1 MSSLPIRNINKLSH
15 LFQPATSTITTSK
28 KTELSSKSYENLVKY
43 GLIKQVANGMYAFLP
58 LGLRV
63 LNKLIALVDTEVEKI
78 GAQKLLLPAL
88 TSTHLWRK
96 SNRFND
102 NINEFFKLRD
112 RSRREY
118 ILSPTHE
125 EAICSVVSSVGSLS
139 PKMFPL
145 RLYQISNKWRDEM
158 KPKLGFLR
166 SREFIMKDLYTFD
179 IDLDRAKETY
189 ALVCETYE
197 NIFKK
202 IGITHIK
209 AIGDPGTFG
218 GSMSHEYHY
227 ISSIGEDNVYTCLS
241 CQYSIN
247 KVMCKESQCPECG
260 SVLEQNR
267 TAEVG
272 HTFLLDTKYTVPLE
286 VTLRVNKEIKP
297 LVMGCYGLGLSRI
310 FTVMTELLSTKEE
323 LRWPKNLAPYT
334 VCIIPPK
341 VGSKEESAL
350 QYLKDIIEVL
360 TRLNTDIILDD
371 RTHLTI
377 GNRLMHARVTGFPYV
392 VIIGKSAIQSP
403 PLIEIHDINSSTN
416 CQIPLDDISSYFNK
430 EGIKV

>member
-1 MSSLPIRNINKLSH
+1 
-15 LFQPATSTITTSK
+15 
-28 KTELSSKSYENLVKY
+28 
-43 GLIKQVANGMYAFLP
+43 MYAFLP

-63 LNKLIALVDTEVEKI
+63 LNKLIAVVDTEMEKI

-88 TSTHLWRK
+88 TSTQLWRK

-112 RSRREY
+112 RSQREY
-118 ILSPTHE
+118 ILSPTYE

-139 PKMFPL
+139 PRMFPL
-145 RLYQISNKWRDEM
+145 RLYQISNKWRDEI

-202 IGITHIK
+202 IGITYIK
-209 AIGDPGTFG
+209 AIGNPGTIG

-227 ISSIGEDNVYTCLS
+227 ISSIGEDNVYVCLS
-241 CQYSIN
+241 CQYRIN

-272 HTFLLDTKYTVPLE
+272 HTFLLDTKYTIPLE
-286 VTLRVNKEIKP
+286 VTLRINEKVKP

-341 VGSKEESAL
+341 AGSKEESAL
-350 QYLKDIIEVL
+350 QYVKDIIEVL
-360 TRLNTDIILDD
+360 TPLNTDIILDD
-371 RTHLTI
+371 RTHLSI

-392 VIIGKSAIQSP
+392 IIIGKSAIQSP

-430 EGIKV
+430 EGIKI

>member
-15 LFQPATSTITTSK
+15 LFQPTTSTIATSK
-28 KTELSSKSYENLVKY
+28 KTELSSKSYENLIKY
-43 GLIKQVANGMYAFLP
+43 GLIKQVNNGMYAFLP

-63 LNKLIALVDTEVEKI
+63 LNKLIALVDTEMEKI

-88 TSTHLWRK
+88 TSTQLWKK

-102 NINEFFKLRD
+102 NIRELFKLQD
-112 RSRREY
+112 RSHREY

-139 PKMFPL
+139 PRMFPL
-145 RLYQISNKWRDEM
+145 RLYQISNKWRDEI

-166 SREFIMKDLYTFD
+166 SREFTMKDLYTFD
-179 IDLDRAKETY
+179 KDLDGAKETY

-202 IGITHIK
+202 IGITCIK
-209 AIGDPGTFG
+209 AIGDPGTTG

-227 ISSIGEDNVYTCLS
+227 MSSIGEDNVYVCLS

-247 KVMCKESQCPECG
+247 KIMCKESQCPECG
-260 SVLEQNR
+260 SVLKQNR

-272 HTFLLDTKYTVPLE
+272 HTFLLDTKYTIPLE
-286 VTLRVNKEIKP
+286 VALRINNEIKP

-341 VGSKEESAL
+341 AGSKEESAS
-350 QYLKDIIEVL
+350 QYVKDIIEIL
-360 TRLNTDIILDD
+360 TQLKTDIILDD
-371 RTHLTI
+371 RTYLTI
-377 GNRLMHARVTGFPYV
+377 GNRLMHARLTGFPYV

-403 PLIEIHDINSSTN
+403 PLIEIHDINNSTN
-416 CQIPLDDISSYFNK
+416 CQIPLDDISSYFNR
-430 EGIKV
+430 EGINI

>member
-1 MSSLPIRNINKLSH
+1 
-15 LFQPATSTITTSK
+15 
-28 KTELSSKSYENLVKY
+28 
-43 GLIKQVANGMYAFLP
+43 MYAFLP

-63 LNKLIALVDTEVEKI
+63 LNKLIALVDTEMEKI

-102 NINEFFKLRD
+102 NINEFFILRD
-112 RSRREY
+112 RSQREY

-145 RLYQISNKWRDEM
+145 RLYQISNKWRDEI

-202 IGITHIK
+202 IGITYIK

-218 GSMSHEYHY
+218 GLMSHEYHY
-227 ISSIGEDNVYTCLS
+227 ISSIGEDNVYACLS

-272 HTFLLDTKYTVPLE
+272 HTFLLDTKYTIPLE

-341 VGSKEESAL
+341 AGSKEESAL
-350 QYLKDIIEVL
+350 QYVKDIIEVL
-360 TRLNTDIILDD
+360 TQLNTDIILDD

-392 VIIGKSAIQSP
+392 VIIGKSAMQSP
-403 PLIEIHDINSSTN
+403 PLIEIHDINNSTN
-416 CQIPLDDISSYFNK
+416 CQIPFDDISSYFNK
-430 EGIKV
+430 EGIKI

>member
-1 MSSLPIRNINKLSH
+1 MSNLPIRNINKLSY
-15 LFQPATSTITTSK
+15 LFQPTTSTISTSK
-28 KTELSSKSYENLVKY
+28 KAELSSKSYENLIKY
-43 GLIKQVANGMYAFLP
+43 GLIKQVNSGMYAFLP

-63 LNKLIALVDTEVEKI
+63 LNKLIVLVDTEMEKI

-88 TSTHLWRK
+88 TSTQLWRK

-102 NINEFFKLRD
+102 NINELFKLRD
-112 RSRREY
+112 RSHREY

-139 PKMFPL
+139 PRMFPL
-145 RLYQISNKWRDEM
+145 RLYQISNKWRDEI

-179 IDLDRAKETY
+179 KDLDGAKETY

-202 IGITHIK
+202 IGITYIK
-209 AIGDPGTFG
+209 AIGDPGTTG
-218 GSMSHEYHY
+218 GLMSHEYHY
-227 ISSIGEDNVYTCLS
+227 ISSIGEDNVYTCSS

-247 KVMCKESQCPECG
+247 KVMSKESQCPECG
-260 SVLEQNR
+260 SVLKQNR

-272 HTFLLDTKYTVPLE
+272 HTFLLDTKYTIPLE
-286 VTLRVNKEIKP
+286 VTLRVKNETKP
-297 LVMGCYGLGLSRI
+297 AVMGCYGLGLSRI

-334 VCIIPPK
+334 VCIILPK

-350 QYLKDIIEVL
+350 QYVKDIIEIFNQL
-360 TRLNTDIILDD
+360 KTDIILDD

-377 GNRLMHARVTGFPYV
+377 GNRLIHARITGFPYV

-416 CQIPLDDISSYFNK
+416 CQIPLGDISSYFNR
-430 EGIKV
+430 EGINI